1 MTEPNTITI
10 TTDGISE
17 EQKTTEKFKTAYAA
31 MLAKLTAP
39 GFIPVLCVHEAAHLI
54 YFSVMGVEK
63 FNIFP
68 ARLEFDPAINDYKGH
83 LPAIQAL
90 NIPDWAPGDFWN
102 WLFKIARALAAGGV
116 ASRKLMPSSDG
127 GDRDDKE
134 RFEIACAQYN
144 QDPQL
149 KTKIDSKE
157 MWAEA
162 QLQVAKDLENPKNM
176 DALNQE
182 AAKLRQHFGL

>member
-68 ARLEFDPAINDYKGH
+68 ARLEFDPATNDYKGH

-90 NIPDWAPGDFWN
+90 NIPDWAPGDFW
-102 WLFKIARALAAGGV
+102 
-116 ASRKLMPSSDG
+116 
-127 GDRDDKE
+127 
-134 RFEIACAQYN
+134 
-144 QDPQL
+144 
-149 KTKIDSKE
+149 
-157 MWAEA
+157 
-162 QLQVAKDLENPKNM
+162 
-176 DALNQE
+176 
-182 AAKLRQHFGL
+182 